1 MHLIKKTLKK
11 GMVAAIQIQ
20 DCISAKRRI
29 AHQGRIVFL
38 STDFQL
44 LATLGYFCMYLWLL
58 LAFFWLFRLSLVLS
72 GYVWLYGLFRI
83 LYD

>member
-38 STDFQL
+38 STDFQS
-44 LATLGYFCMYLWLL
+44 LATLGYFCIC
-58 LAFFWLFRLSLVLS
+58 
-72 GYVWLYGLFRI
+72 GYF
-83 LYD
+83 

>member
-1 MHLIKKTLKK
+1 MRGMNATRGMSFHKMHLIKKTLKK

-20 DCISAKRRI
+20 DCIAAAKRRI

-44 LATLGYFCMYLWLL
+44 LATLGYF
-58 LAFFWLFRLSLVLS
+58 
-72 GYVWLYGLFRI
+72 
-83 LYD
+83 

>member
-44 LATLGYFCMYLWLL
+44 LATLGYFVFV
-58 LAFFWLFRLSLVLS
+58 ATFSFFWALQAIFGIKWLRLALWAISDTL
-72 GYVWLYGLFRI
+72 
-83 LYD
+83 

>member
-44 LATLGYFCMYLWLL
+44 LATLGYFCICGYFRLLLYLWLL
-58 LAFFWLFRLSLVLS
+58 LAFFFLAL
-72 GYVWLYGLFRI
+72 
-83 LYD
+83 

>member
-1 MHLIKKTLKK
+1 MQHTWKCEEWTQRGMSFHKMHLIKKTLKK

-44 LATLGYFCMYLWLL
+44 LATLGYFCIC
-58 LAFFWLFRLSLVLS
+58 
-72 GYVWLYGLFRI
+72 GYF
-83 LYD
+83 